1 MFDGRVKGIEIPQE
15 RSIDIDSKI
24 DFIFAEEM
32 FKRLK
37 IK

>member
-15 RSIDIDSKI
+15 RSIDIDSII